1 MFRESTC
8 SVSSDRIGSTYESE
22 VNSRNR
28 NKYFFSRNRK
38 PESEPQT
45 FLTGIEP
52 GIGSLFFQQSESESV
67 PESEVT
73 ELHICHPYFLWTSRI
88 AHIMGSYQLCLQG
101 RGKIELLPLSL
112 PTCTIYPGRQI
123 SGVHR
128 RGGPKPLPP
137 KVKPGFSSK
146 VLKYY
151 KMINETNHDLLRLAY
166 LSMQTNQVERIPQPP
181 QPTCMKKTMKF

>member
-1 MFRESTC
+1 MNG
-8 SVSSDRIGSTYESE
+8 SDRIGSTYESE

-128 RGGPKPLPP
+128 RGGANTNKFQRITVLDNGGDRVPRMCRVIQKRRL
-137 KVKPGFSSK
+137 GFSQIVSRSQK
-146 VLKYY
+146 V
-151 KMINETNHDLLRLAY
+151 MVMSCVIGMST
-166 LSMQTNQVERIPQPP
+166 
-181 QPTCMKKTMKF
+181 